1 MSGPLPKRSDQR
13 RRRNKTEGG
22 ISSAPLRP
30 AEKLGPELDFEEVHQ
45 LAADWYESLRTSGQ
59 AVYFADSDWQQARI
73 WTDLLSR
80 QLSKG
85 SPSAMMIAAWSSA
98 SSELLTTEGARRR
111 LRLELERVKPADED
125 EDAAVAKIDE
135 YRKRLAN

>member
-30 AEKLGPELDFEEVHQ
+30 ASKLGPDLDLDDAHP
-45 LAADWYESLRTSGQ
+45 LAVDWYESLRTSGQ

-85 SPSAMMIAAWSSA
+85 SPSAMMIQAWSSA
-98 SSELLTTEGARRR
+98 STELLTTEGARRR
-111 LRLELERVKPADED
+111 LRLELERAKPRDED
-125 EDAAVAKIDE
+125 EDAAVAMMDD
-135 YRKRLAN
+135 YRDRLAN